1 MSWVSTHEKNSKESK
16 HSSMLNAKSNCILL
30 LYACIFMATNF
41 LSPAEEVNLKCYS
54 LPQNSLL
61 MVPVEFSIRE
71 WSLSNIVG
79 LWTFYVKSFSNISQ
93 HGLDIVDW
101 RKPFFV
107 LFNKK
112 RPCPLGVYLYKS
124 SRVNHRVSFIYGVMH
139 TIKHG
144 VCMYFLNTEK
154 RFSWKRFCFRFCR
167 ALWYFNRGIE

>member
-1 MSWVSTHEKNSKESK
+1 MSLDPWKEFQGIQALFNAQCKIKLYPFYCMHAFLWQQIFSLQQKRSTKNVIHFHK
-16 HSSMLNAKSNCILL
+16 
-30 LYACIFMATNF
+30 T
-41 LSPAEEVNLKCYS
+41 P
-54 LPQNSLL
+54 LL

-71 WSLSNIVG
+71 WSRSNIVG

-112 RPCPLGVYLYKS
+112 RPCPLGVNLYKS